1 VFLVFFV
8 AIIFSPQELKAES
21 IGCCLISEGTEPSQ
35 SSLKPVGCRRDDMEV
50 LPCDT
55 LIKYVDQSFYRVEVG
70 VSCTENYCVTCNDL
84 PKNLCIRRSGCFF
97 TTDGSCLSRFSNSDC
112 SYMQKKTDCIVS
124 DVCKWN
130 EDAETCYSEA
140 LQYLDN
146 VYDYD
151 FKAGILGTLPKCA
164 KLGTCNSPN
173 DIVVIVSNAAGS
185 IFKYIG
191 AIVFA
196 FFVFGGGLMVLSF
209 GNAERFKQGQNVLVA
224 SVIGMVIV
232 FAGYFIVGFLLDV
245 LGVSDR
251 LNVFK

>member
-1 VFLVFFV
+1 
-8 AIIFSPQELKAES
+8 
-21 IGCCLISEGTEPSQ
+21 
-35 SSLKPVGCRRDDMEV
+35 
-50 LPCDT
+50 
-55 LIKYVDQSFYRVEVG
+55 
-70 VSCTENYCVTCNDL
+70 
-84 PKNLCIRRSGCFF
+84 
-97 TTDGSCLSRFSNSDC
+97 
-112 SYMQKKTDCIVS
+112 MQKKTDCIVS

-209 GNAERFKQGQNVLVA
+209 GNAERIKKAQGTLRYALIGFILFVSAFLIMTIIQTLFLGTGTDKPNLFEFK
-224 SVIGMVIV
+224 
-232 FAGYFIVGFLLDV
+232 
-245 LGVSDR
+245 LGE
-251 LNVFK
+251 